1 MVASVKRTLRNTDCF
16 MYSDGNIVI
25 VKSVHQSG
33 SGNGVMEDDA
43 KCKLI
48 SFDNPH
54 VRVSY
59 SLGTPTSTF
68 YRNRVVTGLMEGDWI
83 VEHSYRGL
91 TQYFK
96 ILGEHI
102 IGRGDLIT
110 NKPIKKHIFNINS
123 PWG

>member
-1 MVASVKRTLRNTDCF
+1 
-16 MYSDGNIVI
+16 MYSDGDIVI
-25 VKSVHQSG
+25 VKSASQSG

-54 VRVSY
+54 VRDSY
-59 SLGTPTSTF
+59 RLGTFSTC
-68 YRNRVVTGLMEGDWI
+68 YKNRMVTGLAEGDWI
-83 VEHSYRGL
+83 VEHPYCGL

-102 IGRGDLIT
+102 IGRSDYLIT